1 MTTTKTLMTADELL
15 KMPEDGYRYELI
27 QGELKKMSPGGEKH
41 GAAIAKFTGYLAFH
55 VYENELG
62 TVCGA
67 ETGYKIKENPDDV
80 KAPDISFTSKNTIQE
95 DSLIDE
101 YSTIAPDMVVE
112 VTSPSDY
119 PKKVQ
124 EKVDIWLAFGVSLV
138 VIINPLTRTVTL
150 HRINSVV
157 TLTENDVLDLS
168 DIVPG
173 FSYPVSKLL
182 LKKKTQ

>member
-1 MTTTKTLMTADELL
+1 MPGTKTLMTANELL

-80 KAPDISFTSKNTIQE
+80 KAPDVSFTSKSRIQE
-95 DSLIDE
+95 ENLIDQ
-101 YSTIAPDMVVE
+101 YSTIPPDLVVE

-124 EKVDIWLAFGVSLV
+124 EKIDMWLAFGVSLV
-138 VIINPLTRTVTL
+138 ITINPINRTVSL
-150 HRINSVV
+150 NRLNSSV
-157 TLTENDVLDLS
+157 TLTENDILDLD
-168 DIVPG
+168 DIVPN
-173 FSYPVSKLL
+173 FSYPISKLL
-182 LKKKTQ
+182 LKKKI